1 MNDLP
6 KTLDETYSRTLLG
19 IDEEKREYAQ
29 RLFRCLAVS
38 IRPLRVEELAEILA
52 IQFDEEALPTFNTDR
67 RPANAEEAVM
77 SLCSSLIAIV
87 DRGGHQVV
95 QFSHFSLKEYLT
107 SERLA
112 AAEERLSYYHIL
124 PEAAHA
130 ILAQAGLSLLLHL
143 NDEID
148 RDTIAHFPL
157 APYAARHWV
166 DHAQFRNVSS
176 HIKEVM
182 KHLFDP
188 TKPHFAAWVWL
199 YDIDCYWTERMP
211 TMHPTRPKAVPLYYA
226 SLCGFADLAE
236 HLIATHSP
244 DVNSRG
250 GSHATAL
257 HAALVKGHLRIASLL
272 LRNGADPNSRD
283 HLGRVPLHKVSQGGQ
298 LVMAKSRLEIAQL
311 LINSGAD
318 VNVADDEGCVPLHA
332 AAQTGY
338 REIAELLLE
347 SSTSLDSRNRK
358 PETPLG
364 LSYSKGKPDMAHFLI
379 DHGSDITRLLLDHDT
394 DADRI
399 DDGGWTP
406 LHVASHEGH
415 DEIVQLLFNHG
426 ADANRPDNGSWTP
439 LHLASWEGHEH
450 IVRLLLDYGVNVNHP
465 DNGGWTPLHAAS
477 QEGHNHIV
485 ELLLDH
491 GADPN
496 HANGEG
502 STSLHVASQMGHD
515 NAVRLLL
522 HHGAVGH
529 RLDGD
534 GWASL
539 HLASKRGHYDVVGL
553 LLQHGADS
561 NHAHSTNGLTPLH
574 LALQGGHD
582 HIIRLLLEHGA
593 DSNHAHSTNGLT
605 PLHLASQ
612 EGHDLI
618 VRLLLEHGADANSL
632 NSDGWTP
639 LRLASQRGHD
649 NIVQLLLKHGA
660 DADHPNSHSST
671 PRGFASREG
680 DVERRRIAIAT
691 RTRRRL

>member
-1 MNDLP
+1 M
-6 KTLDETYSRTLLG
+6 
-19 IDEEKREYAQ
+19 A
-29 RLFRCLAVS
+29 S
-38 IRPLRVEELAEILA
+38 IRPLLVEELAEIPA
-52 IQFDEEALPTFNTDR
+52 IQFDEEAFPSFNANW
-67 RPANAEEAVM
+67 RPEYAEETVM
-77 SLCSSLIAIV
+77 SVYSSLIAIV
-87 DRGGHQVV
+87 DRGGHHVV
-95 QFSHFSLKEYLT
+95 QFSHFSVKEYLT

-112 AAEERLSYYHIL
+112 AVEERLSYYHIL
-124 PEAAHA
+124 PEPTHI
-130 ILAQAGLSLLLHL
+130 ILAHTGLSVLLHL
-143 NDEID
+143 DDEIN
-148 RDTIAHFPL
+148 RDTTADFPL
-157 APYAARHWV
+157 APYAARP
-166 DHAQFRNVSS
+166 S

-182 KHLFDP
+182 KRLFDP

-515 NAVRLLL
+515 NTVRLLL

-529 RLDGD
+529 LQDGD
-534 GWASL
+534 GWTSL
-539 HLASKRGHYDVVGL
+539 HLASQGGHYDVVGL
-553 LLQHGADS
+553 LLK
-561 NHAHSTNGLTPLH
+561 
-574 LALQGGHD
+574 
-582 HIIRLLLEHGA
+582 RGA

-612 EGHDLI
+612 GGHDLI
-618 VRLLLEHGADANSL
+618 IRLLLEHGADANSL